1 MNKNLLIIDEEKYP
15 VAWRFNSENCS
26 LSFNEKRK
34 IIFLD
39 EKESE
44 SLWNMIF
51 PFDHLMEMNSSFC
64 SVMEKAELDF
74 DCYKDFSSFF
84 HDKLAG
90 ISFIFFFWGRRS
102 SAIVPVDIFIKSLS
116 DFFYP
121 SDETS
126 IALITNRN
134 KMIFSY
140 EETFFYA
147 DISK

>member
-1 MNKNLLIIDEEKYP
+1 MNKNLLTIDEQKYP
-15 VAWRFNSENCS
+15 IAWRFNYDDCS
-26 LSFNEKRK
+26 LSFNEKRE

-44 SLWNMIF
+44 SLWNVIF

-64 SVMEKAELDF
+64 SVMEKADLDF
-74 DCYKDFSSFF
+74 NSPKESALFF
-84 HDKLAG
+84 NKKLED
-90 ISFIFFFWGRRS
+90 ISYIFFFLGKKS
-102 SAIVPVDIFIKSLS
+102 SAIVPVDIFIKSWT

-126 IALITNRN
+126 IVLIANRN

-147 DISK
+147 DILE